1 MYLRNIVLLF
11 ILALSL
17 GSCATKKQET
27 TTDCPLKQ
35 YDTSKLAPGRL
46 VYQAPETWEKIS
58 PTNEMRLDE
67 YIIDAPTHTVAS
79 VYFFEGMRGALEANL
94 QRWKS
99 QFKDDDMR
107 QLLQK
112 KQYNRK
118 DLALTIYHITGTYL
132 EKLDPM
138 DPQSAIEEIK
148 DYALLAAV
156 VEMKKGT
163 WFFKVLGPKVTV
175 CANRSSFDELVNS
188 FDHVK
193 KVKA

>member
-1 MYLRNIVLLF
+1 MHLRNIIFV
-11 ILALSL
+11 LALVLTL
-17 GSCATKKQET
+17 GSCVINKEVAK
-27 TTDCPLKQ
+27 TDSVIQQ
-35 YDTSKLAPGRL
+35 YDTSRLAPGRL
-46 VYQAPETWEKIS
+46 VYQAPDSWEKIS

-67 YIIDAPTHTVAS
+67 YVVDAPTNTVAS
-79 VYFFEGMRGALEANL
+79 VYFFDGMRDALEANL

-99 QFKDDDMR
+99 QFKDDDTR
-107 QLLQK
+107 KLIQK
-112 KQYNRK
+112 KQYKRR

-138 DPQSAIEEIK
+138 NPESAIQEIK

-163 WFFKVLGPKVTV
+163 WFFKVLGPESTV
-175 CANRSSFDELVNS
+175 AANRSSFDELVDS